1 MDTQQHALTSLTAPQ
16 TPAPVWYWC
25 CSTTLPPGWS
35 SSAMLT
41 HTGTPMASAA
51 CTKLA
56 SQLTG
61 QQERAGRCWDQTP
74 GQAAQADC
82 PTCSPE

>member
-56 SQLTG
+56 Q
-61 QQERAGRCWDQTP
+61 P
-74 GQAAQADC
+74 AAQNKWRRFHGSICAG
-82 PTCSPE
+82 PGVHP